1 MKKNSMMIE
10 QIFDI
15 VCLIAS
21 YGILFLLPQKMDLF
35 FYLIFGLS
43 AFLFCIGFFRLGFT
57 FDTPEDA
64 RGELLAGLSYAV
76 FGILLNA
83 AGLYCIIKDQGSG
96 RSITIAT
103 LLLIEALVL
112 FAMAGSGFKTQ
123 TAQRRLVL
131 VFRAI
136 AVLLVIF
143 GVVFAILKHI
153 STTSVIIATMLLF
166 ESICLWK
173 MGSNPSD
180 TLTDEIQTVPGLRV
194 PIAKLQQEF
203 ADVETQLGYP
213 WIGKIKTIK
222 PECIIYGPSEDGFV
236 VYGYYLYGRFYVSG
250 STNPLFPKPED
261 ALGHT
266 VEEVPDM
273 NGLLLAKEDLP
284 KAYAEMFARYEKSGD
299 VQWIADE
306 TMGGRYG

>member
-1 MKKNSMMIE
+1 M
-10 QIFDI
+10 
-15 VCLIAS
+15 
-21 YGILFLLPQKMDLF
+21 
-35 FYLIFGLS
+35 
-43 AFLFCIGFFRLGFT
+43 
-57 FDTPEDA
+57 
-64 RGELLAGLSYAV
+64 

-103 LLLIEALVL
+103 LLMIEALVL

-123 TAQRRLVL
+123 TAQRRLVI
-131 VFRAI
+131 VFRVV

-250 STNPLFPKPED
+250 STNLLFPKPED

-299 VQWIADE
+299 VQWEVPEHDK
-306 TMGGRYG
+306 